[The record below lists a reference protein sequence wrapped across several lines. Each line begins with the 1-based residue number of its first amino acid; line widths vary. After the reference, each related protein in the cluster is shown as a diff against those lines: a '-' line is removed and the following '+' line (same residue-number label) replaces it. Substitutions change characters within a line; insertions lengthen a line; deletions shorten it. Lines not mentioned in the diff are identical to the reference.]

1 MKLRPSHFVVALT
14 LALLLPSCVGGLG
27 ALELGIIAFIVL
39 LLFGVKRLPELMGGM
54 GSGIRMLKKNL
65 NEDDA
70 SDADDDTAADDS
82 ESKSDED

>member
-70 SDADDDTAADDS
+70 SDGDDDIAADASDS
-82 ESKSDED
+82 KGDED